1 MMQRADRFRSRWFT
15 IAYIVALCLLA
26 VAGLAIF
33 LVGDAHAGD
42 PGASTAIVRAQ
53 SAIML
58 TVLVLAVLR
67 HILRPGKAHSAGQRL
82 GTKNAPRG
90 KARDVSVAAAPE
102 SGSDEPK

>member
-1 MMQRADRFRSRWFT
+1 
-15 IAYIVALCLLA
+15 
-26 VAGLAIF
+26 
-33 LVGDAHAGD
+33 
-42 PGASTAIVRAQ
+42 
-53 SAIML
+53 ML